1 MKLLNR
7 VKELNKEKND
17 KKDKKGIKYKLLIT
31 FIMTIPFISI
41 ILVIMFRSILSPT
54 NEDVL
59 EKLKNKDNYESIVE
73 YTIKNDKGEYTEK
86 TKVLFCND
94 HGIRIDFGEELTKI
108 YKDDIII
115 MNYNKKNKVYEVKRN
130 LDNFYTL
137 SIMSELLKNPIIG
150 VEEGQDE
157 WGDLKYLKVDID
169 LISNN
174 DHLDKATLYVNKSK
188 KEPMLIKIYDNKGE
202 ERVKMDYRE
211 FSELKKC
218 DEEKFLPNQG
228 KQ

>member
-7 VKELNKEKND
+7 VKNLNKEKS
-17 KKDKKGIKYKLLIT
+17 DKKGIKHKLLIT

-218 DEEKFLPNQG
+218 DEEKFSPNQG
-228 KQ
+228 EQ